1 LDRLD
6 CDELFE
12 AYAFLAKKLLDKSKF
27 YQGDRLLSVWVRQT
41 LGLIPAG
48 ANSMGGA
55 GGASLYADY
64 LAFRY
69 GRETLPRI
77 LASEPAK
84 VQQVFQKLRRG
95 WTEEEIAALDGQMEE
110 EVQAALARIEAKLH
124 AAGPTTYWYWLG
136 FLAVRI
142 APWVLS
148 DEEGD
153 TEGELRDPGPN
164 LETLA
169 LAHASRLALEESLAR
184 LSAEESICLK
194 RRYFQGW
201 TASQIGMS
209 LVPPQDAVQ
218 VEELIRHALQR
229 MVQDLC
235 TTLSFYGEVEVDI
248 SRLRSILREWD
259 LGNC

>member
-1 LDRLD
+1 
-6 CDELFE
+6 
-12 AYAFLAKKLLDKSKF
+12 
-27 YQGDRLLSVWVRQT
+27 
-41 LGLIPAG
+41 
-48 ANSMGGA
+48 M
-55 GGASLYADY
+55 
-64 LAFRY
+64 
-69 GRETLPRI
+69 
-77 LASEPAK
+77 
-84 VQQVFQKLRRG
+84 
-95 WTEEEIAALDGQMEE
+95 
-110 EVQAALARIEAKLH
+110 
-124 AAGPTTYWYWLG
+124 
-136 FLAVRI
+136 
-142 APWVLS
+142 
-148 DEEGD
+148 
-153 TEGELRDPGPN
+153 
-164 LETLA
+164 
-169 LAHASRLALEESLAR
+169 AHASRLALEESLAR